1 MKNKKVLI
9 GGIAVLGGIALLVYR
24 FLQKRKSGQTLS
36 YADSVKEDLSTAT
49 SNVSNKVL
57 PVASYPLKK
66 GSKGSNVLVLQKWLN
81 DSGYAIPKLVT
92 DGDFGAKTESALLKM
107 QDNPNSK
114 IILDYNLWYA
124 KYKRGEVTKDFYDI
138 FVTRTKNVPTMSA
151 SSWALG
157 I

>member
-49 SNVSNKVL
+49 SNISNKVL

-81 DSGYAIPKLVT
+81 DSGYASPKLVA
-92 DGDFGAKTESALLKM
+92 DGDFGAKTEAVVKNM
-107 QDNPNSK
+107 QNNPYEKVISDFVGRSMFTG
-114 IILDYNLWYA
+114 DYQL
-124 KYKRGEVTKDFYDI
+124 GQISQDFFRQ
-138 FVTRTKNVPTMSA
+138 FVK
-151 SSWALG
+151 
-157 I
+157 